1 MEGGSLTALNYPV
14 SGRIKKRR
22 ICFTCLHYAG
32 GYCLQHDKRVRAKQR
47 ACSEFLRSEYNTW
60 LLEKQ
65 AEGEA
70 LHVA

>member
-1 MEGGSLTALNYPV
+1 MNEVKPAQRGAL
-14 SGRIKKRR
+14 KLETEQKQQR

-65 AEGEA
+65 AEGET
-70 LHVA
+70 